1 MKNEPQKQ
9 CKPDDSKR
17 HKSNLDWLVWSLS
30 IKYEA
35 VVLCILFE
43 CQTCYWLLKSDMD
56 PSLLSSG
63 QTTIWSEA
71 LQYVCFQ

>member
-43 CQTCYWLLKSDMD
+43 CQTGYWLLKSDMD